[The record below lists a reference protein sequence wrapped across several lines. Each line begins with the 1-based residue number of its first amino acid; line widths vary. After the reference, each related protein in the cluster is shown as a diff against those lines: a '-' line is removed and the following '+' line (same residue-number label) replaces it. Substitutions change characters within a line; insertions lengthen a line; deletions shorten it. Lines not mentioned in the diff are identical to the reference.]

1 MKSPVIARGS
11 AKEASPGLSERIAR
25 FASAINGCSAQGA
38 SKPAWEQWDPAH
50 RSTEHKALIARQ
62 GIQAG

>member
-1 MKSPVIARGS
+1 MKPPAIARGS

-25 FASAINGCSAQGA
+25 FASAINGCSAQGV
-38 SKPAWEQWDPAH
+38 SKPAWEHWDPVH
-50 RSTEHKALIARQ
+50 RLTGHKVLIARQ